1 MKAYLTRDVNVR
13 TSNGLVPLKKLH
25 EGDTVIAW
33 DGQSICADT
42 VEAIEAA
49 AVVEKAA
56 AVGTEHDTALLY
68 LLDEVKIGD
77 KASELDT
84 EHLGCLADATIRS
97 WHLKPYNDIAFR
109 VKTQNNHNLFVGQD
123 GKVLVDCD

>member
-13 TSNGLVPLKKLH
+13 TSNGLVPLRKLR

-33 DGQSICADT
+33 DGQSICADK

-56 AVGTEHDTALLY
+56 MVGTDHDTALLY

-84 EHLGCLADATIRS
+84 GHLGCLADATIRS
-97 WHLKPYNDIAFR
+97 WHLKAYNDIAFR